1 MDTIQ
6 QIEALENRLIEA
18 MKASD
23 VETLDTLI
31 SDDLIFTGHYGDIFT
46 KETDINAHREGN
58 ITIYDITATEQHI
71 KPFGDVVIVSV
82 KKEISGSFFG
92 DTEVGLYRFTRVWK
106 QIGAE
111 WKIIAG
117 HSTQIVR

>member
-1 MDTIQ
+1 MDTNQ
-6 QIEALENRLIEA
+6 QIKLLEDKLIEA

-23 VETLDTLI
+23 VATLDALI
-31 SDDLIFTGHYGDIFT
+31 SDELIFTGHYGDLFS
-46 KETDINAHREGN
+46 KEADINAHREGN
-58 ITIYDITATEQHI
+58 ITIYDIVVSEQQI
-71 KPFGDVVIVSV
+71 KAYDDVVIVSV

-106 QIGAE
+106 LFGGE
-111 WKIIAG
+111 WKIIAA